1 MPKDLNTFDQ
11 SLLYT
16 KKLIIIAVSSVAYL
30 RGLFPQNAFTE
41 REFEGMKLQILQSN
55 SSSFKDAEV
64 LTEWLKG
71 KCEKKIIS
79 LI

>member
-1 MPKDLNTFDQ
+1 MPKELNNFEQ

-30 RGLFPQNAFTE
+30 RGLFPENAFTE
-41 REFEGMKLQILQSN
+41 RKFEEMKLHILQSN
-55 SSSFKDAEV
+55 PSKFKDSAV

-71 KCEKKIIS
+71 NI
-79 LI
+79 

>member
-71 KCEKKIIS
+71 KCEKK
-79 LI
+79 